1 MAVQIITELDLTTG
15 FSIPSTGADWLLPW
29 YASISTGWHGI
40 TDPGYLDDHSIVVDG
55 SIVISEDRRSGVFTE
70 AVSPSVVIG
79 ETGYISADTGVSGEQ
94 VGGDAFVSNAGYI
107 DASSTGIYFTARSA
121 AEILNSGVIDAG
133 VGIYISASYL
143 SKSIDITNSGLIRAD
158 VAMSFRAE
166 QVTVNLTASSRIIA
180 SDMALDLYTDVATWA
195 CDINNAGLIRSQGLA
210 ITAGLG
216 SDIVV
221 NSGRIIGGISLG
233 GGDDLFRS
241 LAGQVDGEIA
251 GGAGDDTFYVDDAR
265 LIVVESGNGGFD
277 IVYSKASYTLASDH
291 VELLQLTGNKNV
303 NATGADGSET
313 LVGNAR
319 KNALD
324 GRAGADWLEGGRGN
338 DKLTG
343 GEGADTFV
351 MSRDTGRD
359 VILDYLD
366 GTDRIDLRDIGAISD
381 FDDLVA
387 NHLQFREG
395 YAAIVAGADEL
406 VVIDAKRNML
416 DASDFI
422 FADGP

>member
-1 MAVQIITELDLTTG
+1 MAIQIITELDLTTG

-55 SIVISEDRRSGVFTE
+55 SIIISEDNRSGVFTE
-70 AVSPSVVIG
+70 ALSPSLKIG
-79 ETGYISADTGVSGEQ
+79 ETGFISAYIGVSGETT
-94 VGGDAFVSNAGYI
+94 GGDAYVANAGYI
-107 DASSTGIYFTARSA
+107 DASNVGIYFTARTA
-121 AEILNSGVIDAG
+121 AEIVNSGVIDAM
-133 VGIYISASYL
+133 VGIYIAASYL
-143 SKSIDITNSGLIRAD
+143 SKSVEITNSGLIRAD
-158 VAMSFRAE
+158 IAMSVRAE

-180 SDMALDLYTDVATWA
+180 DDVALDLDTDVVTWE
-195 CDINNAGLIRSQGLA
+195 CDVSNAGLIRSQGLA
-210 ITAGLG
+210 ISTGLG
-216 SDIVV
+216 SDSVV
-221 NSGRIIGGISLG
+221 NSGRIVGGISLG

-241 LAGQVDGEIA
+241 LAGRVDGEVA
-251 GGAGDDTFYVDDAR
+251 GGAGDDTFYVDDTG
-265 LIVVESGNGGFD
+265 LIVVEAGNGGFD
-277 IVYSKASYTLASDH
+277 TVYAKVSYTLASDH
-291 VELLQLTGNKNV
+291 IELLQLTGNKNV
-303 NATGADGSET
+303 NATGAGGSET

-324 GRAGADWLEGGRGN
+324 GGGGADWLDGGRGN

-343 GEGADTFV
+343 GEGADTFA
-351 MSRDTGRD
+351 MTRDTGRD

-387 NHLQFREG
+387 NHLQVG
-395 YAAIVAGADEL
+395 GGDAVIVAGADEL

-422 FADGP
+422 FADA